1 MQRRITPSYTKNPS
15 KPNTTPLET
24 VSLFSS
30 QSRLQLNFNT
40 SVYLQAFRR
49 NICSSRL
56 ADPGIFAVS
65 VRARKPIRSSDVSG
79 LCYIITGGGE
89 GEEGRG
95 RNVYNRNGGFNFTR
109 LSRVL
114 QTNCTSKWAPFSL
127 LSAAGYTWTKDLYL
141 SGDHPLLDTFQR
153 VDRWFVNNA
162 SYFLFRF

>member
-1 MQRRITPSYTKNPS
+1 MRRRITPSYTKNPS

-79 LCYIITGGGE
+79 LCYIITGGGGGGGRE
-89 GEEGRG
+89 GGGTYITETADLISR
-95 RNVYNRNGGFNFTR
+95 VYRVCCKRIARRNGRHFPSF
-109 LSRVL
+109 
-114 QTNCTSKWAPFSL
+114 
-127 LSAAGYTWTKDLYL
+127 
-141 SGDHPLLDTFQR
+141 PLLDTPEPR
-153 VDRWFVNNA
+153 IYIYPGIIPC
-162 SYFLFRF
+162 STRFNVSIDDS